1 MGLWKEK
8 VTMALPLLVLAPD
21 TTNKGGSHSLGMRFA
36 CDLRMQ
42 SPVQRTPCNDVVPLA
57 ETITARPSPRPGG
70 MVHAMATSLH
80 VTTTQ
85 GKVPTRTVEGLAKP
99 PPKLTP
105 RT

>member
-1 MGLWKEK
+1 MGLRKEK
-8 VTMALPLLVLAPD
+8 VTLILPLLVLAPEA
-21 TTNKGGSHSLGMRFA
+21 TNTGGSHSLGMRYT

-42 SPVQRTPCNDVVPLA
+42 SPVQRTPCNDVVDLA
-57 ETITARPSPRPGG
+57 ETITASPSPSPGG

-80 VTTTQ
+80 VTTAQ